1 MILEIQYLN
10 EHACMTSIHIPVN
23 ILIYEINKE
32 MSYVPQSL
40 PRYPTGH
47 LSQVGM
53 PSVSSLH
60 VRENLKAY
68 NKQGTYF
75 TSSNDKKVQ
84 PNQLMSL

>member
-1 MILEIQYLN
+1 MILDIQYLY
-10 EHACMTSIHIPVN
+10 EHACMTSIY

-53 PSVSSLH
+53 PSVSSLQ

-68 NKQGTYF
+68 NNQGTYF
-75 TSSNDKKVQ
+75 SSSNDKKVQ
-84 PNQLMSL
+84 PTN